1 MSSEGHSEIKVAE
14 MNIRRDD
21 VCRIRKVNYGD
32 PEQMLILLNLLDAYA
47 CDAMGGGEPLADHVR
62 IELPALLR
70 ATPHAVSFI
79 AFIGAEAV
87 GLING
92 FETVSTFAAKRLI
105 NIHDLA
111 VLSTARGK
119 GVATQLMQAMEDHAH
134 ARQCCK
140 LTLEVLTGN
149 QQANA
154 LYTSMGYRQYELDPK
169 MGQAVFLQ
177 KKL

>member
-1 MSSEGHSEIKVAE
+1 
-14 MNIRRDD
+14 MNPSQTTNCTIQRVDYAD
-21 VCRIRKVNYGD
+21 A
-32 PEQMLILLNLLDAYA
+32 EQMHHVLNLLDAYA
-47 CDAMGGGEPLADHVR
+47 RDPMGGGEALADHVR
-62 IELPALLR
+62 AELPVLLR
-70 ATPHAVSFI
+70 ATQHAVSFI
-79 AFIGAEAV
+79 AFVDAEAV

-111 VLSTARGK
+111 VLSVARGK
-119 GVATQLMQAMEDHAH
+119 GVATQLMQAMEAHAR

-149 QQANA
+149 QQAGA
-154 LYTSMGYRQYELDPK
+154 LYAAMGYRQYELDPK